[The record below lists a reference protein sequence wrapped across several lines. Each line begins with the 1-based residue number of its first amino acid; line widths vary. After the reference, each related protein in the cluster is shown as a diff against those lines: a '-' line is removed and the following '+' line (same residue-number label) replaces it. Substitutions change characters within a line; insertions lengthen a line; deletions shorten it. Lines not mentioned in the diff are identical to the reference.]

1 MHKQVIESARK
12 GLRRES
18 RELAIDARRDMGNA
32 RASLRVFALSVVI
45 AALMGAAGWAF
56 LAALRLAT
64 GAREAHLWLFLLL
77 PAVNMATAW
86 LYRNHG
92 LRAQRGNNLVIDST
106 ITGTPIHK
114 RMALLT
120 FACSTATHLAGG
132 SAGREG
138 AAVQMG
144 GTIASNVASLFHV
157 EGHDRRDLMMAGI
170 SAAFGAAFG
179 TPLAGAFFGMEMCFI
194 GKLDYSAALYCL
206 TGSFVGNAVSRA
218 LGSPFAFEQIAAV
231 PAMNPLTLAVVLAA
245 AVAFGLTARL
255 FTFCIRTVKR
265 LYARFFTN
273 YLVSAAVGGLL
284 LAVLFLG
291 CGLHA
296 YGGLS
301 EWLVPAAFTGKTTLA
316 DPLAKLGMTALT
328 VGAGLQGGEVTPLF
342 GIGASLGG
350 WIGATTLG
358 DPSFMAALGML
369 GVFGAALNVPV
380 TTIMLGIDMFGAS
393 ASAYFVIVTFV
404 SYLIAGHQAVY
415 PAQRIVTP
423 KRRSLKGDAELSVE
437 RALEQRRAEVAEM
450 VDANEEDC

>member
-1 MHKQVIESARK
+1 MPKQALKAAR
-12 GLRRES
+12 GELRRGS
-18 RELAIDARRDMGNA
+18 RELAFDARRNAGNA
-32 RASLRVFALSVVI
+32 RASFRVLVLSALV
-45 AALMGAAGWAF
+45 AALMGVAGWAF

-64 GAREAHLWLFLLL
+64 DAREAHLWLFGLL
-77 PAVNMATAW
+77 PLVNLATAW

-106 ITGTPIHK
+106 ITGTPIHG

-144 GTIASNVASLFHV
+144 GTIASNVATVFRV

-179 TPLAGAFFGMEMCFI
+179 TPLAGAFFGMEMCFV

-206 TGSFVGNAVSRA
+206 TGSFIGNAVSRA
-218 LGSPFAFEQIAAV
+218 LGSPFAFQTISRV
-231 PAMNPLTLAVVLAA
+231 PPMDPSVLAVVIGA
-245 AVAFGLTARL
+245 AVAFGLAARL

-265 LYARFFTN
+265 LYARFFVN
-273 YLVSAAVGGLL
+273 YLAAAGASGILL
-284 LAVLFLG
+284 VLLFLG
-291 CGLHA
+291 LSLHR

-301 EWLVPAAFTGKTTLA
+301 EWMVPAAFEGKTTLF
-316 DPLAKLGMTALT
+316 DPVLKLVMTALT
-328 VGAGLQGGEVTPLF
+328 VGAGFQGGEVTPLF

-350 WIGATTLG
+350 WIGSVTLG
-358 DPSFMAALGML
+358 DPSLMAALGMV
-369 GVFGAALNVPV
+369 GVFGAALNVPI

-393 ASAYFVIVTFV
+393 AGAYFVIVGFM
-404 SYLIAGHQAVY
+404 SYLIAGHHAVY

-423 KRRSLKGDAELSVE
+423 KRRSLKEDTALTVEGAYERHRQELE
-437 RALEQRRAEVAEM
+437 EM
-450 VDANEEDC
+450 IDE

>member
-1 MHKQVIESARK
+1 MPKQALKAAR
-12 GLRRES
+12 GELRRGS
-18 RELAIDARRDMGNA
+18 RELAFDARRNAGNA
-32 RASLRVFALSVVI
+32 RASFRVLVLSALV
-45 AALMGAAGWAF
+45 AALMGVAGWAF

-64 GAREAHLWLFLLL
+64 DAREAHLWLFGLL
-77 PAVNMATAW
+77 PLVNLATAW

-106 ITGTPIHK
+106 ITGTPIHG

-144 GTIASNVASLFHV
+144 GTIASNVATVFRV

-179 TPLAGAFFGMEMCFI
+179 TPLAGAFFGMEMCFV

-206 TGSFVGNAVSRA
+206 TGSFIGNAVSRA
-218 LGSPFAFEQIAAV
+218 LGSPFAFQTISRV
-231 PAMNPLTLAVVLAA
+231 PPMDPSVLAVVIGT
-245 AVAFGLTARL
+245 AVAFGLAARL

-265 LYARFFTN
+265 LYARFFVN
-273 YLVSAAVGGLL
+273 YLAAAGASGILL
-284 LAVLFLG
+284 VLLFLG
-291 CGLHA
+291 LGLHR

-301 EWLVPAAFTGKTTLA
+301 EWMVPAAFEGKTTLL
-316 DPLAKLGMTALT
+316 DPVLKLVMTALT
-328 VGAGLQGGEVTPLF
+328 VGAGFQGGEVTPLF

-350 WIGATTLG
+350 WIGSVTLG
-358 DPSFMAALGML
+358 DPSLMAALGMV
-369 GVFGAALNVPV
+369 GVFGAALNVPI

-393 ASAYFVIVTFV
+393 AGAYFVIVGFM
-404 SYLIAGHQAVY
+404 SYLIAGHHAVY

-423 KRRSLKGDAELSVE
+423 KRRSLKEDTALTVEGAYERHRQELE
-437 RALEQRRAEVAEM
+437 EM
-450 VDANEEDC
+450 IDE

>member
-1 MHKQVIESARK
+1 MPKQALKAAR
-12 GLRRES
+12 GELRRGS
-18 RELAIDARRDMGNA
+18 RELAFDARRNAGNA
-32 RASLRVFALSVVI
+32 RASFRVLVLSALV
-45 AALMGAAGWAF
+45 AALMGVAGWAF

-64 GAREAHLWLFLLL
+64 DAREAHLWLFGLL
-77 PAVNMATAW
+77 PLVNLATAW

-106 ITGTPIHK
+106 ITGTPIHG

-144 GTIASNVASLFHV
+144 GTIASNVATVFRV

-179 TPLAGAFFGMEMCFI
+179 TPLAGAFFGMEMCFV

-206 TGSFVGNAVSRA
+206 TGSFIGNAVSRA
-218 LGSPFAFEQIAAV
+218 LGSPFAFQTISRV
-231 PAMNPLTLAVVLAA
+231 PSMDPSVLAVVIGA
-245 AVAFGLTARL
+245 AVAFGLAARL

-265 LYARFFTN
+265 LYARFFVN
-273 YLVSAAVGGLL
+273 YLAAAGASGILL
-284 LAVLFLG
+284 VLLFLG
-291 CGLHA
+291 LGLHR

-301 EWLVPAAFTGKTTLA
+301 EWMVPAAFEGKTTLF
-316 DPLAKLGMTALT
+316 DPVLKLGMTALT
-328 VGAGLQGGEVTPLF
+328 VGAGFQGGEVTPLF

-350 WIGATTLG
+350 WIGSVTLG
-358 DPSFMAALGML
+358 DPSLMAALGMV
-369 GVFGAALNVPV
+369 GVFGAALNVPI

-393 ASAYFVIVTFV
+393 AGAYFVIVGFV
-404 SYLIAGHQAVY
+404 SYLIAGHHAVY

-423 KRRSLKGDAELSVE
+423 KRRSLKEDTALTVEGAYERHRQELE
-437 RALEQRRAEVAEM
+437 EM
-450 VDANEEDC
+450 IDG

>member
-1 MHKQVIESARK
+1 MPKQALKAAR
-12 GLRRES
+12 GELRRGS
-18 RELAIDARRDMGNA
+18 RELAFDARRNAGNA
-32 RASLRVFALSVVI
+32 RASFRVLVLSALV
-45 AALMGAAGWAF
+45 AALMGVAGWAF

-64 GAREAHLWLFLLL
+64 DAREAHLWLFGLL
-77 PAVNMATAW
+77 PLVNLATAW

-106 ITGTPIHK
+106 ITGTPIHG

-144 GTIASNVASLFHV
+144 GTIASNVATVFRV

-179 TPLAGAFFGMEMCFI
+179 TPLAGAFFGMEMCFV

-206 TGSFVGNAVSRA
+206 TGSFIGNAVSRA
-218 LGSPFAFEQIAAV
+218 LGSPFAFQTISRV
-231 PAMNPLTLAVVLAA
+231 PPMDPSVLAVVISA
-245 AVAFGLTARL
+245 AVAFGLAARL

-265 LYARFFTN
+265 LYARFFVN
-273 YLVSAAVGGLL
+273 YLAAAGASGILL
-284 LAVLFLG
+284 VLLFLG
-291 CGLHA
+291 LGLHR

-301 EWLVPAAFTGKTTLA
+301 EWMVPAAFEGKTTLF
-316 DPLAKLGMTALT
+316 DPVLKLVMTALT
-328 VGAGLQGGEVTPLF
+328 VGAGFQGGEVTPLF

-350 WIGATTLG
+350 WIGSVTLG
-358 DPSFMAALGML
+358 DPSLMAALGMV
-369 GVFGAALNVPV
+369 GVFGAALNVPI

-393 ASAYFVIVTFV
+393 AGAYFVIVGFM
-404 SYLIAGHQAVY
+404 SYLIAGHHAVY

-423 KRRSLKGDAELSVE
+423 KRRSLKEDTALTVEGAYERHRQELE
-437 RALEQRRAEVAEM
+437 EM
-450 VDANEEDC
+450 IDE

>member
-12 GLRRES
+12 GLRRGS

-231 PAMNPLTLAVVLAA
+231 PAMSPLTLAVVLAA

-316 DPLAKLGMTALT
+316 DPLTKLGMTALT

>member
-1 MHKQVIESARK
+1 MPKQALKAAR
-12 GLRRES
+12 GELRRGS
-18 RELAIDARRDMGNA
+18 RELAFDARRNAGNA
-32 RASLRVFALSVVI
+32 RASFRVLVLSALV
-45 AALMGAAGWAF
+45 AALMGVAGWAF

-64 GAREAHLWLFLLL
+64 DAREAHLWLFGLL
-77 PAVNMATAW
+77 PLVNLATAW

-106 ITGTPIHK
+106 ITGTPIHG

-144 GTIASNVASLFHV
+144 GTIASNVATVFRV

-179 TPLAGAFFGMEMCFI
+179 TPLAGAFFGMEMCFV

-206 TGSFVGNAVSRA
+206 TGSFIGNAVSRA
-218 LGSPFAFEQIAAV
+218 LGSPFAFQTISRV
-231 PAMNPLTLAVVLAA
+231 PPMDPSVLAVVIGA
-245 AVAFGLTARL
+245 AVAFGLAARF

-265 LYARFFTN
+265 LYARFFVN
-273 YLVSAAVGGLL
+273 YLAAAGASGILL
-284 LAVLFLG
+284 VLLFLG
-291 CGLHA
+291 LGLHR

-301 EWLVPAAFTGKTTLA
+301 EWMVPAAFEGKTTLL
-316 DPLAKLGMTALT
+316 DPVLKLVMTALT
-328 VGAGLQGGEVTPLF
+328 VGAGFQGGEVTPLF

-350 WIGATTLG
+350 WIGSVTLG
-358 DPSFMAALGML
+358 DPSLMAALGMV
-369 GVFGAALNVPV
+369 GVFGAALNVPI

-393 ASAYFVIVTFV
+393 AGAYFVIVGFM
-404 SYLIAGHQAVY
+404 SYLIAGHHAVY

-423 KRRSLKGDAELSVE
+423 KRRSLKEDTALTVEGAYERHRQELE
-437 RALEQRRAEVAEM
+437 EM
-450 VDANEEDC
+450 IDE

>member
-12 GLRRES
+12 GLRRGS

-231 PAMNPLTLAVVLAA
+231 PAMSPLTLAVVLTA

-316 DPLAKLGMTALT
+316 DPLTKLGMTALT

>member
-32 RASLRVFALSVVI
+32 RASLRVFALSAVI

-231 PAMNPLTLAVVLAA
+231 PAMSPLTLAVVLAA

-273 YLVSAAVGGLL
+273 YLVAAAVGGLL

>member
-106 ITGTPIHK
+106 ITGTPIHQ

-231 PAMNPLTLAVVLAA
+231 PAMSPLTLAVVLAA

-273 YLVSAAVGGLL
+273 YLVAAAVGGLL

>member
-231 PAMNPLTLAVVLAA
+231 PAMSPLTLAVVLAA

-273 YLVSAAVGGLL
+273 YLVAAAVGGLL
-284 LAVLFLG
+284 LTVLFLG

>member
-1 MHKQVIESARK
+1 MPKQVIESARK
-12 GLRRES
+12 GLRRGS

-56 LAALRLAT
+56 LAALHLAT

-231 PAMNPLTLAVVLAA
+231 PTMSPLTLAVVLTA

-437 RALEQRRAEVAEM
+437 CALEQRRAEVAEM

>member
-231 PAMNPLTLAVVLAA
+231 PAMSPLTLAVVLAA

>member
-1 MHKQVIESARK
+1 MPKQVIESARK
-12 GLRRES
+12 GLRRGS

-64 GAREAHLWLFLLL
+64 GAREAHQWLFLLL

-231 PAMNPLTLAVVLAA
+231 PAMSPLTLAVVLAA

-404 SYLIAGHQAVY
+404 SYLIAGHYAVY